1 MAKKRAKSKT
11 SDNPK
16 TGKKKGMDGKACWS
30 GYRYAGTQKKGG
42 KVVDK
47 CVKTKKA
54 KK

>member
-1 MAKKRAKSKT
+1 MAKKKVKSKMAVKST
-11 SDNPK
+11 

-30 GYRYAGTQKKGG
+30 GYRHAGTQKKGG